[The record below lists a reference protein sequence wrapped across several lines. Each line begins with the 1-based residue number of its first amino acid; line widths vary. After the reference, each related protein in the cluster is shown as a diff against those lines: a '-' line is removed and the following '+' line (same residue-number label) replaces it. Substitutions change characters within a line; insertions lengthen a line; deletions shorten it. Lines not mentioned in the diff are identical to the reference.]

1 MFRDGKAAGLGAGRV
16 RHEPGA
22 RAQPASGDQRS
33 PRGAWEAGG
42 RDPGGSPGG
51 LASPFQTLLTLSVT
65 GRTTPPPCRQRS
77 HTGGQQGGR
86 TRQAPASP
94 PAHRPATG
102 GRRVVPERRLRQA
115 PGGRGHGGGGGGPPR
130 RAAAGRRPSV
140 KGNGASSWHSP
151 GPTRARRRRCQNGR
165 SRPSPP
171 GTPETRPG

>member
-1 MFRDGKAAGLGAGRV
+1 MGRPLAWGPGGCV
-16 RHEPGA
+16 TSQEPG
-22 RAQPASGDQRS
+22 PS
-33 PRGAWEAGG
+33 PRQVTRGAPEGPGRRAAGG